1 MTRILLLIPLLVLF
15 SISAKA
21 LDNNEDRGFVKN
33 GLLEAP
39 FELPPTE
46 VSPDLD
52 HTLLPAARIKISDA
66 QTQSFCFFA
75 QTNVTNVAYALSCR
89 GPPYAA

>member
-21 LDNNEDRGFVKN
+21 FDDNLDHSFVKS

-39 FELPPTE
+39 FELPSAE
-46 VSPDLD
+46 VTPDLD
-52 HTLLPAARIKISDA
+52 HTLLPIARTKLSESEA
-66 QTQSFCFFA
+66 KPLYYFA
-75 QTNVTNVAYALSCR
+75 PTNVSNFAYTLSCR
-89 GPPYAA
+89 DPPFVA